1 MKTQPPQ
8 AQAAPTNLSEAL
20 DNLRALD
27 KAAAYNRR
35 EAEFA
40 ERQIKTAELQYED
53 GNCDHSEVLSAKRHA
68 RKLREISDASYKAAD
83 DAMQTARQMKAAA
96 AS

>member
-1 MKTQPPQ
+1 MTNSTTQTQ
-8 AQAAPTNLSEAL
+8 VAPTNLSEAL
-20 DNLRALD
+20 ASLRALD
-27 KAAAYNRR
+27 KAAASNRR

-68 RKLREISDASYKAAD
+68 RELREISDATYAAAD
-83 DAMQTARQMKAAA
+83 EALQTARKMKAA
-96 AS
+96 S